1 MTSAKSAVSTK
12 TMMMPIPRTA
22 VFLRSSCRHASA
34 RKLLPTA
41 AFWGT
46 NVPCSTRIA
55 SFTIA
60 SPRSCIA
67 VAIVDAWIDHGVE
80 HIHRQIRQ
88 YEDEGSHQDERL
100 HLRIIALDDGIDAKR
115 PDPRHR
121 EHGLHD
127 DSP

>member
-12 TMMMPIPRTA
+12 TMMMPIPSTA

-34 RKLLPTA
+34 RKLFPLA
-41 AFWGT
+41 ASRGI

-60 SPRSCIA
+60 SPRSYVA
-67 VAIVDAWIDHGVE
+67 VAIVDAWIDHSVE

-88 YEDEGSHQDERL
+88 HEDESSHQDECL
-100 HLRIIALDDGIDAKR
+100 HLRII
-115 PDPRHR
+115 
-121 EHGLHD
+121 
-127 DSP
+127 